1 MKINFI
7 KTNNLITIS
16 PEETLS
22 SALSKLHSS
31 HDAGFILSDDN
42 KYLGVIN
49 PYHCLINNSY
59 PGNAKVSHCLF
70 HAPRLKPNFPI
81 SKVAQ
86 LMIESKIH
94 YLPIFD
100 DKDNLLG
107 VYSAR
112 HLVNSLM
119 DRDFIKMKIGDVLK
133 DKKQQLITVFEDDF
147 ISTAI
152 NLFKKHRIS
161 KLIVVNREM
170 KLKGILSHFDL
181 ISFLITPRDKENQ
194 GERTGDKKS
203 FFHQL
208 VRNFS
213 KPLVLTLTVNDYLN
227 QALKMIIEK
236 KIGSVIIVDQA
247 RHPIG
252 LITTRDFLNLLTK
265 KKNGQKIEVVGKN
278 LSQENR
284 QILGGFFKPLT
295 FWIGKIPGL
304 SKAKLFVKE
313 EKQGNLFQVVL
324 SLIPKKGQP
333 KVIKREGNNLL
344 KVLKKIKKD

>member
-1 MKINFI
+1 MKVNFI
-7 KTNNLITIS
+7 KTDNLITIN

-31 HDAGFILSDDN
+31 HDAGFVLSDDN

-49 PYHCLINNSY
+49 PYHCLINKSY
-59 PGNAKVSHCLF
+59 PGNAKVDHCLF
-70 HAPRLKPNFPI
+70 HAPRLKPDFSI

-86 LMIESKIH
+86 MMIESKIH

-100 DKDNLLG
+100 DKDNFLG

-112 HLVNSLM
+112 HLINSLI
-119 DRDFIKMKIGDVLK
+119 DKEFIKTRISDVLR

-152 NLFKKHRIS
+152 NLFKKHKIS
-161 KLIVVNREM
+161 KLVVVNREM
-170 KLKGILSHFDL
+170 KLRGILSHFDL
-181 ISFLITPRDKENQ
+181 ISFLITPKDKENK
-194 GERTGDKKS
+194 GERTGDKIS
-203 FFHQL
+203 FSHQL
-208 VRNFS
+208 VKNFA
-213 KPLVLTLTVNDYLN
+213 KTFVQTLTVNDYLN

-236 KIGSVIIVDQA
+236 KIGSVIVVDDS

-252 LITTRDFLNLLTK
+252 LVTTRDFLNLLSK
-265 KKNGQKIEVVGKN
+265 KKNGQKIEVISKN
-278 LSQENR
+278 LSDKNR

-295 FWIGKIPGL
+295 FWIGKIPDL

-324 SLIPKKGQP
+324 SLIPRRGQP
-333 KVIKREGNNLL
+333 KVIKSEGNNLL
-344 KVLKKIKKD
+344 KLLMKMKKD